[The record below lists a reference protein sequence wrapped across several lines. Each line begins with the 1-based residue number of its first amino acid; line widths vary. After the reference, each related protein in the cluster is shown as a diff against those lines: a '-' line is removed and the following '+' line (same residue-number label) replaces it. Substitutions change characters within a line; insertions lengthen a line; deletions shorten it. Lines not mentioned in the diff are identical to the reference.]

1 MRRIAIEGGKG
12 SVELGADGVI
22 HLDWTP
28 KVRIDVV
35 DALAAMAM
43 VNEVCNGVEYP
54 MLVDMADTETVSR
67 EARVVWATPCAA
79 SRIALLGSSPVDR
92 VIANFFLGVHT
103 PPCPTQFFTS
113 RSEAMNWLLGNT
125 AP

>member
-35 DALAAMAM
+35 DAQAAMAM

-67 EARVVWATPCAA
+67 EARAVWATPCAA

>member
-1 MRRIAIEGGKG
+1 VRRIAIEGGKG

-35 DALAAMAM
+35 DAQAAMAM

-67 EARVVWATPCAA
+67 EARAVWATPCAA